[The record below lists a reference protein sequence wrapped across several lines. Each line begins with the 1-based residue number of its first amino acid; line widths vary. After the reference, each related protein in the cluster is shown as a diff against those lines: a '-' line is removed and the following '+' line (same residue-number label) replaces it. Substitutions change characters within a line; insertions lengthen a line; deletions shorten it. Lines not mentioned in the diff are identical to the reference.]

1 MISLIIPLFLVLIIL
16 LIFYIF
22 DLQLS
27 IKTTSNNSDLTTN
40 NNDSESSWMND
51 LPGAN
56 YFSELTSDTNA
67 ADVTDSSST
76 PDVSGATWDM
86 NTPLDASGTTEEIAS
101 YDRDDVIAMLNSI
114 AVNTNVGV
122 TITDTDPSGSETDPS
137 GTQTDPSGTQ
147 TDPSGTDLASRV
159 SYLEYLINNF
169 IAPKL
174 GGHKHIIPKFNKIF
188 SEISD
193 DTKLCDYDPSGQCDN
208 FYDCAYKCSADDD
221 CAGWIY
227 DLSNAYISTCKSY
240 NVNVKNISGWKSV
253 QNQGDL
259 AYAGGATGSRIIY
272 TSPSGE
278 ILNS

>member
-76 PDVSGATWDM
+76 PDASGATWDM

-137 GTQTDPSGTQ
+137 GTQTDPSGT
-147 TDPSGTDLASRV
+147 DLASRV

-169 IAPKL
+169 VA
-174 GGHKHIIPKFNKIF
+174 GHKHNLPIKFNKIF

-193 DTKLCDYDPSGQCDN
+193 DTKLCDYDPSGQCDT
-208 FYDCAYKCSADDD
+208 YIDCAYKCSIDDD
-221 CAGWIY
+221 CAGWVY

-240 NVNVKNISGWKSV
+240 NVKVENISGWKSV

-259 AYAGGATGSRIIY
+259 ALTNTSGSTGGRIIY
-272 TSPSGE
+272 TSGSSSE
-278 ILNS
+278 